1 MIKSLAIKNYAL
13 IRSLSMEPAKN
24 LSIITGETG
33 AGKSIMLGGIGLLL
47 GKRADT
53 KSLWND
59 SEKCKIE
66 AIFDIK
72 DYNLQSLF
80 EKHELDYDHECII
93 RREISPSGKSRAF
106 VNDTPVTLDI
116 LNELGESLID
126 IHSQHE
132 SLKLGKNQYQRY
144 LLDKYAANQ
153 ELLDNYQTAY
163 KKYRKTEKELE
174 TAKSENSKMQ
184 SDLDY
189 KEFLLRELNEIK
201 LEEIDQNELE
211 EELNQLENAEEI
223 KLKLSQIDQIAEHEE
238 YGTSNQINEISA
250 ILRSLKDF
258 GHSYSDFYDRL
269 ESLSI
274 EFHDLLQEVG
284 RQNENVHLDPARL
297 NEVKEM
303 LDTLNRLLLKHNAT
317 DTEEL
322 IKIKDSLQ
330 SEIERIGNLDQIIA
344 ELEIEKQ
351 KKWNETVSIGNQL
364 TKTRQAASAN
374 LSTELLELIRQL
386 GMENSNLIVDVSEK
400 NNPDEHGF
408 NIVSILFSA
417 NKGVPPKELKEVAS
431 GGEFSRLIF
440 AMKFLLAGKT
450 SFPTL
455 IFDEIDTGV
464 SGEVALKMIRM
475 MKKMSANH
483 QIISIS
489 HLPQFAAGGD
499 SHYFVYKDHNS
510 EKSETRIQLLDAGK
524 RIEAIAKMIGGEN
537 PSESAFSSAKE
548 LLELV

>member
-1 MIKSLAIKNYAL
+1 L
-13 IRSLSMEPAKN
+13 I
-24 LSIITGETG
+24 
-33 AGKSIMLGGIGLLL
+33 L

-53 KSLWND
+53 KSLWN
-59 SEKCKIE
+59 SEEKCKIE

-72 DYNLQSLF
+72 DYNLEYLF

-106 VNDTPVTLDI
+106 INDTPVTLDI
-116 LNELGESLID
+116 LNELGLSLID

-144 LLDKYAANQ
+144 LLDKYASNQ
-153 ELLDNYQTAY
+153 DLLEKYQIAY
-163 KKYRKTEKELE
+163 KKYRKTEKELKA
-174 TAKSENSKMQ
+174 TKTENSKMQ

-201 LEEIDQNELE
+201 LEEIDQSELE
-211 EELNQLENAEEI
+211 DELNQLENAEEI
-223 KLKLSQIDQIAEHEE
+223 KLKLGQIDQIAEHEE
-238 YGTSNQINEISA
+238 YGTSNQIKEISQ

-274 EFHDLLQEVG
+274 EFQDLLQEVG
-284 RQNENVHLDPARL
+284 RQNEKVHLDPARL
-297 NEVKEM
+297 NEVKDT
-303 LDTLNRLLLKHNAT
+303 LDTLNRLLLKHNA
-317 DTEEL
+317 DNTEEL
-322 IKIKDSLQ
+322 IKIRDNLQ

-344 ELEIEKQ
+344 NLESEKQ
-351 KKWNETVSIGNQL
+351 ERWKETVSFGKEL
-364 TKTRQAASAN
+364 TKNRQAASAN
-374 LSTELLELIRQL
+374 LSSELLTLIRQL
-386 GMENSNLIVDVSEK
+386 GMENSSIIVEVTEK
-400 NNPDEHGF
+400 NEADEHGF

-417 NKGVPPKELKEVAS
+417 NKGIAPKELKEVAS

-450 SFPTL
+450 AFPTL

-499 SHYFVYKDHNS
+499 SHYFVYKDHNA

-524 RIEAIAKMIGGEN
+524 RIEAIAQMIGGEN